1 MSKPKEPCEKCQ
13 FVQLSELET
22 PCINCVHNH
31 LGGSYPDYF
40 QTSGNEPDPAPNPH
54 KDDDGKPPI
63 SLVPTGII
71 WEIAKVR
78 EYGLRKYP
86 DTGRE
91 GWRSISKQRIR
102 DAMLRHCL
110 KYVED
115 PEGLD
120 EESGLSHL
128 SHLATNTAF
137 LIEMEG
143 IRDVETD

>member
-1 MSKPKEPCEKCQ
+1 MSKPDVPCFECAYME
-13 FVQLSELET
+13 LSELEM

-40 QTSGNEPDPAPNPH
+40 QISGDEPDPAPDPH

-78 EYGLRKYP
+78 LYGLTKYP

-110 KYVED
+110 RYIED
-115 PEGLD
+115 PEGVD
-120 EESGLSHL
+120 AESGLPHL
-128 SHLATNTAF
+128 SHLATNVAF

-143 IRDVETD
+143 ISDVKAD

>member
-1 MSKPKEPCEKCQ
+1 MSKPRVPCEKCQ
-13 FVQLSELET
+13 FVQLSELEM

-40 QTSGNEPDPAPNPH
+40 QISGDEPDPDLDPH

-110 KYVED
+110 RYIED
-115 PEGLD
+115 PGGVDL
-120 EESGLSHL
+120 ESGLSHL
-128 SHLATNTAF
+128 SHLAANVAF

-143 IRDVETD
+143 IRDVKAD